1 MPTVKL
7 KVSVRSIAT
16 GDYISLHPSDSSSLF
31 NGVPPVNGHFC
42 QVLQSSTPG
51 QYVGWAGHAA
61 SVKGAVEVSRPF
73 ASALGWTEGQ
83 SIELSPVSIESIPE
97 NTGPIVIQPCSSD
110 DWEVVELQAEYLES
124 ALLSQI
130 AVLFP
135 GLKFPLWPEGGGK
148 PIFMEAVWD
157 EDEQAGGTPKVP
169 FRLLSESDELAI
181 EAKPRKLLLPDIRN
195 EVKRMCRVVCSE
207 EMFPT
212 AIYDKYGVTCVL
224 HSTAGV
230 TTGIARLGDDIVV
243 PSMVDNDLVDPGYVL
258 LHPLVAAHHPEVIAE
273 ASAVLVKA
281 CREEPIIPSEIV
293 LTTAT
298 YCGDV
303 CRDFCDTVD
312 RLRCLVIQ
320 NGGWMR
326 FRRPSVA
333 VNGKVTRRDEPP
345 RSRSS
350 CRTVVVDNGIPEIQY
365 CDEEGIPANP
375 VARSTSEY
383 IDVKVTFPEQSV
395 SDVCLVLPQ
404 MLSKTAPIGLNGTS
418 LRDGV
423 HVGLSARVDGSIV
436 KSPKPRSP
444 LLSYIPLET
453 AGIMRTYRYRQCFEE
468 PPPSLRKLAAE
479 VSSCIVAGLSGRM
492 PASLPVPGVVVTGCS
507 GSGKSTAARY
517 AVGALCYTVVEV
529 DCAQLAS
536 AERFKFAVVKKAL
549 LGAFKFACT
558 YDPPSVLLLDDVD
571 VLLGLRQDGKRQGGP
586 SSICQGRSRV
596 LASILWDVL
605 NFHLRPTRS
614 LIILG
619 TAETVDGLEGLCSY
633 IVALPSTLDVKDRL
647 AILGNDRGEGY
658 TLKEVS
664 VLASSGVDL
673 RDRRRA
679 EDKGIGRASFHR
691 LGYLG
696 GASIKHATERLTDAI
711 QLPLKYPALC
721 GAVLIPKGAMLV
733 GPPGCGK
740 TALAMSVAEECGL
753 PVVAVRGPEL
763 LSKYI
768 GGSEARVR
776 ETFAKARARAP
787 CVLFFDEVDALCPV
801 RGADSTGVTDRV
813 VNQML
818 TYLDGVE
825 VSDSPVFVVAA
836 TSRPDMVDPALS
848 RPGRLDIS
856 LLCDIPS
863 GRDDLIDVLEHAVTA
878 FEGLEEVIAKAPSD
892 WAMRLIGLLSGEV
905 GFTGADIRAAL
916 ATAQLSI
923 DEEDQDGWGALEDA
937 CTRGMC
943 SVLDSICFLPQSLSR
958 VHRPLMTC

>member
-273 ASAVLVKA
+273 ASAVSAQMLGDPKWWLDEV
-281 CREEPIIPSEIV
+281 SE
-293 LTTAT
+293 AF
-298 YCGDV
+298 CG
-303 CRDFCDTVD
+303 
-312 RLRCLVIQ
+312 
-320 NGGWMR
+320 G
-326 FRRPSVA
+326 
-333 VNGKVTRRDEPP
+333 E
-345 RSRSS
+345 RSS

-937 CTRGMC
+937 FAKQSASAPHDVLRRYIDQFAAYRRDQSHEADPYHHRHLGPSFDDGLSNGM
-943 SVLDSICFLPQSLSR
+943 DRRPGSR
-958 VHRPLMTC
+958 VALA